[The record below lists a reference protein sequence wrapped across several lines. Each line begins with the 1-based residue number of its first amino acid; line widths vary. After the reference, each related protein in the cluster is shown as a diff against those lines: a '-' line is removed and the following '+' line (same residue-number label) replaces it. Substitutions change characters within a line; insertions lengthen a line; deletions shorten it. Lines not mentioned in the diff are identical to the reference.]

1 MRGMR
6 AGWSW
11 FFLLVWVSVSG
22 AQERGQ
28 LPQPV
33 DWLEAGLM
41 EGFPPA
47 KESLVTK
54 ANWLN
59 YPQLTWSLQHAREL
73 FPTRNV
79 PRGGKPW
86 EFPVALCSLESIP
99 FKDEHGKDT
108 TFGRFLKDTYTDSVL
123 VLHEGR
129 VVYERYFN
137 QMTPRTPHMLFSVSK
152 SIVGLL
158 AATLVREGVLDER
171 APVSK
176 YVPELESTALG
187 DATIRDLLDM
197 RVGVK
202 FSEVYTDPRSDIV
215 AYVLAAEWVPTPP
228 GYTGPK
234 DLYSMIKGLT
244 QREGP
249 HGEAFGYKSVVSD
262 VLAWAM
268 KKATGKSLAQM
279 VSERLWSRMGAEE
292 DGFYLLDPIGTE
304 VAMGGFNATLRDL
317 GRLGQLMLNKGE
329 VGGRQLIPREVVE
342 EIMAGGD
349 REAFARAGMTTRPG
363 WSYKDQWW
371 VTHNENG
378 AFMAMGVYGQRL
390 YVDPKARMVIAKLGS
405 HPVASNAF
413 TDLVHMKAFQALAK
427 ELSH

>member
-1 MRGMR
+1 MIVRGVR
-6 AGWSW
+6 WAL
-11 FFLLVWVSVSG
+11 FFLVAWTSLVS
-22 AQERGQ
+22 AEQRLQ
-28 LPQPV
+28 LPRPV
-33 DWLEAGLM
+33 DWIQAGIM
-41 EGFPPA
+41 QGFPPQ

-79 PRGGKPW
+79 PRGGKSVD
-86 EFPVALCSLESIP
+86 FPSALSGLDSIS
-99 FKDEHGKDT
+99 FKDEDGRDT
-108 TFGRFLKDTYTDSVL
+108 TFGKFLKDTYTDSVL

-129 VVYERYFN
+129 IVYERYFN
-137 QMTPRTPHMLFSVSK
+137 QMTPKTPHMLFSVSK

-158 AATLVREGVLDER
+158 AATLVKEGIMEEG

-176 YVPELESTALG
+176 YVPELETTALG

-202 FSEVYTDPRSDIV
+202 FSEVYTDPSSDIV
-215 AYVLAAEWVPTPP
+215 AYVVAAEWIPAPP
-228 GYTGPK
+228 GYVGPR
-234 DLYSMIKGLT
+234 DLCSVIKGLN

-249 HGEAFGYKSVVSD
+249 HGQAFGYKSVVSD

-268 KKATGKSLAQM
+268 KRATGKSLAQI
-279 VSERLWSRMGAEE
+279 VSERLWSKMGTEE
-292 DGFYLLDPIGTE
+292 DAFYLLDPVGTE

-329 VGGRQLIPREVVE
+329 LGGRQIIPREVVE

-349 REAFARAGMTTRPG
+349 REAFAKAGMKTRLG

-390 YVDPKARMVIAKLGS
+390 YVDPKAKMVIVKLGS
-405 HPVASNAF
+405 HPFASNTF
-413 TDLVHMKAFQALAK
+413 TDSIHMRAFQALDK
-427 ELSH
+427 ELGK

>member
-1 MRGMR
+1 
-6 AGWSW
+6 
-11 FFLLVWVSVSG
+11 
-22 AQERGQ
+22 
-28 LPQPV
+28 
-33 DWLEAGLM
+33 
-41 EGFPPA
+41 
-47 KESLVTK
+47 
-54 ANWLN
+54 
-59 YPQLTWSLQHAREL
+59 
-73 FPTRNV
+73 
-79 PRGGKPW
+79 
-86 EFPVALCSLESIP
+86 
-99 FKDEHGKDT
+99 
-108 TFGRFLKDTYTDSVL
+108 
-123 VLHEGR
+123 
-129 VVYERYFN
+129 
-137 QMTPRTPHMLFSVSK
+137 
-152 SIVGLL
+152 
-158 AATLVREGVLDER
+158 
-171 APVSK
+171 
-176 YVPELESTALG
+176 
-187 DATIRDLLDM
+187 
-197 RVGVK
+197 
-202 FSEVYTDPRSDIV
+202 
-215 AYVLAAEWVPTPP
+215 
-228 GYTGPK
+228 
-234 DLYSMIKGLT
+234 MIKGLT